1 VVRRRDERPG
11 PRLGRGGREKGGP
24 REPADHALGRSRG
37 GFGSKVH
44 VISDA
49 RGTPITAEVTAGQV
63 HESTAVEGV
72 MGTARVHQGRG
83 RPRTRP
89 GAIAGDK
96 AYDVPRIRQWL
107 RGRGIT
113 PVIPEKRK
121 PHGRKPGRP
130 PVLDAARYRMRNAVE
145 RCVGWL
151 KHKRRIATRYEKT
164 ARNFRSMVH
173 LAIIQV
179 YLRLLCPKRAPLT
192 RLIA

>member
-1 VVRRRDERPG
+1 MRRFEIGDEQWALIRD
-11 PRLGRGGREKGGP
+11 LF
-24 REPADHALGRSRG
+24 PAP
-37 GFGSKVH
+37 
-44 VISDA
+44 A
-49 RGTPITAEVTAGQV
+49 RT
-63 HESTAVEGV
+63 
-72 MGTARVHQGRG
+72 G
-83 RPRTRP
+83 RPPSDPRVMLD
-89 GAIAGDK
+89 AVAGDK

-113 PVIPEKRK
+113 PIIPEKRK

-173 LAIIQV
+173 LAVIQV
-179 YLRLLCPKRAPLT
+179 YLRLLCPNRSILNQ
-192 RLIA
+192 LIA